1 MSKLD
6 ELLRELC
13 PDGVEYKK
21 LGEIATISRG
31 GNFQKKD
38 FLTEGVPCIHYG
50 QIYTK
55 YGLFTDKTFTFI
67 SEECAKKQKMAQPN
81 DIVMAVT
88 SENIEDVCKCLAW
101 LGDEPVA
108 VSGHSAIIH
117 HNQNAKYLVYYFHSQ
132 MFFAQKRKL
141 AHGTKVI
148 EVTPDA
154 LANITLPV
162 PPAEIQHEVVRVL
175 DSYTENVAELQ
186 RQLTAELTA
195 RQKQYEFYRDK
206 LLTFDV
212 LRGGTINFCQ
222 RTLGELFD
230 FRNGLSKGKEF
241 FGKGTPF
248 VRYTDVY
255 NHRTL
260 RKKDIT
266 ALVECTDDEKERLK
280 VSRGDVLF
288 TRTSETAEDIG
299 WSSVMLDDMDDC
311 VFNGFT
317 IKATPKTKELLPEYC
332 AYCFSTSDFRQYV
345 TKHCAFTTRASLTGN
360 TIAQYRMTIPPLD
373 IQNRIVNVLDN
384 FEKICS
390 DLNIGLPAE
399 IEARQKQYEYYRDKL
414 LTFAENGNTILS
426 RAEQSRAEQSRAE
439 QSRALI
445 KLLQY
450 VFGYAMLP
458 LNEIANVFRG
468 EYITKKNEKA
478 GNIPVILGG
487 QEPAYYIDRANHT
500 GEIVAVARSGAS
512 AGFVSYWDEPIFIT
526 DGFGYE
532 AKKEV
537 SIPKYLY
544 YVLKNK
550 EAELNGMKRGA
561 GVPHVS
567 GERLGK
573 INLPVPPID
582 EQKRIV
588 SILDRFDTICNDLT
602 SGLPAEI
609 EARQKQYEYY
619 RDKLL
624 TFEERG

>member
-6 ELLRELC
+6 KLLRELC
-13 PDGVEYKK
+13 PDGVEHKK
-21 LGEIATISRG
+21 LVDAVSIERGKRVVRSQLSISGKYPVYQNSLTPLGYHTEYNYNANTTFIIVAGAAGEIGFSDKAFWAADDCFAVVCPENVLNRYIYHLLLNNQNQLVSKVRKASIPRLSR
-31 GNFQKKD
+31 
-38 FLTEGVPCIHYG
+38 
-50 QIYTK
+50 
-55 YGLFTDKTFTFI
+55 
-67 SEECAKKQKMAQPN
+67 
-81 DIVMAVT
+81 
-88 SENIEDVCKCLAW
+88 
-101 LGDEPVA
+101 
-108 VSGHSAIIH
+108 SAIE
-117 HNQNAKYLVYYFHSQ
+117 NLVIS
-132 MFFAQKRKL
+132 
-141 AHGTKVI
+141 
-148 EVTPDA
+148 
-154 LANITLPV
+154 LP
-162 PPAEIQHEVVRVL
+162 PLEIQREIVRML
-175 DSYTENVAELQ
+175 DSYTEGVVELQ

-212 LRGGTINFCQ
+212 LRGGTINFYQ

-260 RKKDIT
+260 RKKDIV
-266 ALVECTDDEKERLK
+266 ALVECTEDEKERLK

-317 IKATPKTKELLPEYC
+317 IRATPKTKELLPEYC
-332 AYCFSTSDFRQYV
+332 AYCFSTTNFRQYV

-360 TIAQYRMTIPPLD
+360 TIAQYRMIIPPLD
-373 IQNRIVNVLDN
+373 VQNRIVEVLDN

-414 LTFAENGNTILS
+414 LTFAETGNTILSRAEQS

-450 VFGYAMLP
+450 VFGYARISLGDVGSICMCKRILKNQTNSVCGVP
-458 LNEIANVFRG
+458 FYKIGTFGKEADAYISQETFD
-468 EYITKKNEKA
+468 EYRSKYNFPKKGDVLISAA
-478 GNIPVILGG
+478 GTIGRTVVYDGK
-487 QEPAYYIDRANHT
+487 PAYFQDSNIVWIDND
-500 GEIVAVARSGAS
+500 ESIVLNSYLRYCYELKPWKASEGGTIPRLYNDNIAKAVIAI
-512 AGFVSYWDEPIFIT
+512 P
-526 DGFGYE
+526 
-532 AKKEV
+532 
-537 SIPKYLY
+537 SIEK
-544 YVLKNK
+544 
-550 EAELNGMKRGA
+550 
-561 GVPHVS
+561 
-567 GERLGK
+567 
-573 INLPVPPID
+573 
-582 EQKRIV
+582 QKRIV
-588 SILDRFDTICNDLT
+588 SILDRFDAICNDLT

-609 EARQKQYEYY
+609 EARRKQYEYY

-624 TFEERG
+624 SFKELI

>member
-6 ELLRELC
+6 ELIRELC
-13 PDGVEYKK
+13 PDGVE
-21 LGEIATISRG
+21 
-31 GNFQKKD
+31 
-38 FLTEGVPCIHYG
+38 
-50 QIYTK
+50 
-55 YGLFTDKTFTFI
+55 TFPL
-67 SEECAKKQKMAQPN
+67 EECCNILDKKRKPVTKNSREKGEYPYYGANGVQDYVSDYIFNGKFVLVGEDGSVITKSGTPVVTWAEGKIWVNNHAHVIEEKSGTMLRYLYFYIQTI
-81 DIVMAVT
+81 DVT
-88 SENIEDVCKCLAW
+88 SLIHGNI
-101 LGDEPVA
+101 P
-108 VSGHSAIIH
+108 
-117 HNQNAKYLVYYFHSQ
+117 
-132 MFFAQKRKL
+132 KL
-141 AHGTKVI
+141 TGRDFRSLKI
-148 EVTPDA
+148 A
-154 LANITLPV
+154 L
-162 PPAEIQHEVVRVL
+162 PPLEIQREIVSIL
-175 DSYTENVAELQ
+175 DNFTN
-186 RQLTAELTA
+186 LTAELAAKLTAEFTA
-195 RQKQYEFYRDK
+195 RQRQYEFYRDK

-212 LRGGTINFCQ
+212 LKEGTINFCQ
-222 RTLGELFD
+222 RTLGEMFD

-248 VRYTDVY
+248 IRYTDVY

-266 ALVECTDDEKERLK
+266 ALVECTEDEKERLK

-373 IQNRIVNVLDN
+373 IQSRIVNVLDN

-414 LTFAENGNTILS
+414 LTFAETGNTILS

-458 LNEIANVFRG
+458 LSEIANVFRG

-478 GNIPVILGG
+478 GNVPVILGG

-532 AKKEV
+532 VKKEV
-537 SIPKYLY
+537 AIPKYLY

-550 EAELNGMKRGA
+550 EIELNGMKRGA

-567 GERLGK
+567 GERLGE
-573 INLPVPPID
+573 INLPVPPIE
-582 EQKRIV
+582 EQKRII
-588 SILDRFDTICNDLT
+588 SILDRFDSICNDLT

-624 TFEERG
+624 TFKERG